1 MPFAGT
7 WVVLDIIILN
17 EVRKTNHIAY
27 DITYMWN
34 LKYDTNELIYENRDS
49 QMQKTNLW
57 FPKGKRG
64 GGADKSGGWNQQKHT
79 IIHKINNRMLLHSTG
94 NYI

>member
-1 MPFAGT
+1 MTELRGCGTYIPWIWNNEIMPFAGT

-49 QMQKTNLW
+49 QM
-57 FPKGKRG
+57 
-64 GGADKSGGWNQQKHT
+64 
-79 IIHKINNRMLLHSTG
+79 
-94 NYI
+94 

>member
-34 LKYDTNELIYENRDS
+34 LKNDTTELIYETDS
-49 QMQKTNLW
+49 QT
-57 FPKGKRG
+57 
-64 GGADKSGGWNQQKHT
+64 
-79 IIHKINNRMLLHSTG
+79 
-94 NYI
+94 